1 MTQSASSF
9 EADHV
14 ADSYEADLGPGE
26 HALSALIR
34 REFSHDRLTQALD
47 LNDERVDARLWQTA
61 LSGPLLE
68 LLDRPGKELRSRIV
82 EVAYR
87 VGCSEAS
94 PRMPAQ
100 LPMVVELLHT
110 GSLIVDDIEDD
121 SRYRRGRPALHLVVG
136 LPLAL
141 NAGNWLYFA
150 HHHLLEELALPA
162 EIELELRRSIDRN
175 VLRCHYGQALDLG
188 VRLGSLAQREVADV
202 VSLSTRLKTGS
213 LLELAAEIGAIA
225 AGAEPVLRRELQSFG
240 RSYGVALQMLDDVSG
255 LFDQRRVHKGHED
268 LLHGRPTWPWAWLAQ
283 RQDEVG
289 YSRLQHRAREVERRE
304 LHPEALAKQLRKELG
319 GAPYRDIHHKL
330 SCALSRLEQHV
341 SSRRLLDPL
350 AAEIEHLE
358 RAYA

>member
-1 MTQSASSF
+1 MTQSACSF
-9 EADHV
+9 DVDASAPV
-14 ADSYEADLGPGE
+14 ADPGSGE
-26 HALSALIR
+26 HALPALIR
-34 REFSHDRLTQALD
+34 REFSQARLAQTLELGGEQI
-47 LNDERVDARLWQTA
+47 DERLWHA
-61 LSGPLLE
+61 AIRGPLLE
-68 LLDRPGKELRSRIV
+68 LLERPGKELRSRIV
-82 EVAYR
+82 EVAYQ
-87 VGCSEAS
+87 VSCSEDS

-100 LPMVVELLHT
+100 LPLVVELLHT

-150 HHHLLEELALPA
+150 PHQLLEELALPA
-162 EIELELRRSIDRN
+162 PTELELRRSIERN

-188 VRLGSLAQREVADV
+188 VQLGSLTQREVPDV

-213 LLELAAEIGAIA
+213 LLELSAEIGAIA
-225 AGAEPVLRRELQSFG
+225 AGAGPALRRELKSFG

-255 LFDQRRVHKGHED
+255 LFEERRAHKGHED

-283 RQDEVG
+283 RQDEVS

-319 GAPYRDIHHKL
+319 SAPYRDIHGKL
-330 SCALSRLEQHV
+330 ARALARLEPHV
-341 SSRRLLDPL
+341 ASRRLLDPL
-350 AAEIEHLE
+350 AEEIEHLE
-358 RAYA
+358 RAYV